1 VIELSSE
8 LANPRHDSKPKVDK
22 SEILRRVYLGDLRSV
37 QKHRYGYEF
46 PEGDDFAIW
55 HIQLML
61 KLHALHPTHGPEH
74 MKHFQEVAAPWM
86 PKEDIDLY
94 IHDYSR
100 LDPRYLRPWQNK
112 VELKE
117 RIWLTNTEREQCK
130 AWRIPPYDMTDA
142 QLEQQRKDKK
152 RARNAR
158 RSKKPRPNYLMESIS
173 RKKPWEAEGVSR
185 ATWYRKRTKGET
197 SLRQVLAVLPSHSVN
212 LSRLPN
218 TKPPKRLG
226 YQSHPCETGLR
237 LVDKTLSGSDL
248 SQSQGRVSP
257 RRKEAS

>member
-1 VIELSSE
+1 MKPVAKSK
-8 LANPRHDSKPKVDK
+8 LAGKPKVEK
-22 SEILRRVYLGDLRSV
+22 SEILRRVYLGDLSSV
-37 QKHRYGYEF
+37 QRHRYGYEF
-46 PEGDDFAIW
+46 PEGDDFALW
-55 HIQLML
+55 HLQLML

-74 MKHFQEVAAPWM
+74 MKHFQEIAAPWM
-86 PKEDIDLY
+86 PNGRIRLDLP
-94 IHDYSR
+94 HYSR

-112 VELKE
+112 LELKE
-117 RIWLTNTEREQCK
+117 EIWLSNAEREQCR
-130 AWRIPPYDMTDA
+130 AWRILPCDMTDA
-142 QLEQQRKDKK
+142 ELEQQRKDKK
-152 RARNAR
+152 RARDRAR
-158 RSKKPRPNYLMESIS
+158 YQKTRPNYLMDSIS

-185 ATWYRKRTKGET
+185 ATWYRKRTGET
-197 SLRQVLAVLPSHSVN
+197 GARQVLAVLPSNS
-212 LSRLPN
+212 LSLTQLA